1 MSSDEEFEKFLQG
14 DSDDEQSAFTKT
26 KKKASK
32 KKTSTAKGSSSKPKG
47 KPAAKPAAPTLALD
61 DSADP
66 YNFDMAPSALSRSS
80 DDDDD
85 FEVKKEAQKKAK
97 QDNVPPPKKL
107 SLEDRMADILKRHGS
122 SLAETFAKPKE
133 VEIVVP
139 PPPENPPAKD
149 DNGEADTAS
158 DKAQSSSSDS
168 LGMESA
174 DFEVGG
180 YAKKVPPARVETKEA
195 PVVRA
200 IAQPA
205 PATIVHKIGDD
216 DSTGYDDEDLDSV
229 TTAPTP
235 AVTMAPSATP
245 SATSSAPVLSLSFT
259 PAPFK
264 SEFEKMKKLFAMPVE
279 NRYDEN
285 EESHDVYQD
294 DAFEGD
300 PSPDAVPPLA
310 VPAPAQEDPLDKYDD
325 DEFED
330 SDGPPPSP
338 PPSPPP
344 AAPLSPGPPPP
355 PDSTFPGASMLL
367 DEPKNRESAVEITM
381 APTPPKQGLPSFL
394 DESFEFKYD
403 LRTKVE
409 TNLAPPDD
417 DEPPPPP
424 PPPQQQQ
431 QNTTDASS
439 NHAMAQVVQEPK
451 SNVPST
457 TTDPVSTSMHV
468 AQQLEATP
476 LTEPHPLV
484 NPTARQPAA
493 APSPISP
500 PHDSVV
506 LSQSSAL
513 HPPSIHRDGSDSKVN
528 AIAAKFH
535 ALQDQLNRSTLGPP
549 ATVAGSIDT
558 SLAQA
563 FERDKYILRAFSTK
577 ENEMKLQLQAAERE
591 ILSLR
596 HQVEAL
602 ATEQQVHTLSDAR
615 LLGKYVQPSGG
626 VHMTDQAWEAMR
638 KDIESQE
645 ALIQGYQVEN
655 ERLMHQLRE
664 VRRDLQYDVHLNNQQ
679 LVATIKDLRHQLE
692 TSTHSSTAAASSH
705 QLAAQLRADAQILAL
720 EEELHQARK
729 DHARRERELKFE
741 LDQVKKAKVDL
752 ECRVG
757 GVHMDT
763 LHKENE
769 AYDALKQQLNAKLD
783 EAHAQIESLQAK
795 VEWYVQNQRFIDG
808 QDELVKQLRSTIAA
822 LQEQLADKN
831 SRPSAVKSKKPA
843 ARTSSTADKRRIQ
856 ALEAQLKEMHTAM
869 RKRHPDSLVNLIL
882 ASKPTADEIQAK
894 EQHDQQ
900 LQQLRDQLA
909 EMEKQHEVKL
919 TKFRQQ
925 HERVVQQ
932 LRDEA
937 VAKVPAADNS
947 SDVAKVRLYYQTK
960 IKDLERKLEAK
971 ATKVESF
978 SKSGQ
983 RAPCAAEPS
992 STTLDDLEQRYR
1004 EREVSLQRQLDESE
1018 NARRQLIAVFNST
1031 APPASPAPQQ
1041 ETPAPTAV
1049 QTARIVELEA
1059 RNAHLEADLAQV
1071 QTAMAALSEA
1081 HKVNLQQTKDM
1092 WQEELL
1098 HLSEKLSNAQA
1109 ECHRFAQVAAQV
1121 PVLEEHVQ
1129 ALQAKLDIPN
1139 TPSMLQYQALEMQI
1153 HTLTQ
1158 KYAIRET
1165 ELQVLLQHATHS
1177 SQVEIMLM
1185 QQRHERAMALKCA
1198 EIATFQGQLDEMLEE
1213 LRRLQ
1218 QHP

>member
-1 MSSDEEFEKFLQG
+1 
-14 DSDDEQSAFTKT
+14 
-26 KKKASK
+26 
-32 KKTSTAKGSSSKPKG
+32 
-47 KPAAKPAAPTLALD
+47 
-61 DSADP
+61 
-66 YNFDMAPSALSRSS
+66 MAPPALSRSS

-139 PPPENPPAKD
+139 PPPE
-149 DNGEADTAS
+149 
-158 DKAQSSSSDS
+158 
-168 LGMESA
+168 
-174 DFEVGG
+174 
-180 YAKKVPPARVETKEA
+180 
-195 PVVRA
+195 
-200 IAQPA
+200 
-205 PATIVHKIGDD
+205 
-216 DSTGYDDEDLDSV
+216 
-229 TTAPTP
+229 
-235 AVTMAPSATP
+235 
-245 SATSSAPVLSLSFT
+245 
-259 PAPFK
+259 
-264 SEFEKMKKLFAMPVE
+264 KLFAMPVE

-310 VPAPAQEDPLDKYDD
+310 APAP
-325 DEFED
+325 
-330 SDGPPPSP
+330 
-338 PPSPPP
+338 
-344 AAPLSPGPPPP
+344 
-355 PDSTFPGASMLL
+355 
-367 DEPKNRESAVEITM
+367 
-381 APTPPKQGLPSFL
+381 GLPSFL

-409 TNLAPPDD
+409 TILAPPDD

-424 PPPQQQQ
+424 PPLQQQQ
-431 QNTTDASS
+431 QNTTVASS

-596 HQVEAL
+596 HQIEAL

-638 KDIESQE
+638 KDIE
-645 ALIQGYQVEN
+645 
-655 ERLMHQLRE
+655 
-664 VRRDLQYDVHLNNQQ
+664 VRS
-679 LVATIKDLRHQLE
+679 

-831 SRPSAVKSKKPA
+831 SRPSA
-843 ARTSSTADKRRIQ
+843 

-960 IKDLERKLEAK
+960 IKVF
-971 ATKVESF
+971 VE
-978 SKSGQ
+978 
-983 RAPCAAEPS
+983 P
-992 STTLDDLEQRYR
+992 LDVR
-1004 EREVSLQRQLDESE
+1004 S
-1018 NARRQLIAVFNST
+1018 ST

-1041 ETPAPTAV
+1041 EQPAPTAV

-1177 SQVEIMLM
+1177 SQVEIMHM

-1198 EIATFQGQLDEMLEE
+1198 EIATFQGQMLEE